1 MSTIEIRVPDIG
13 DFDAVEII
21 EVLVSEGD
29 SVEANQDIL
38 TLESDKAAM
47 EIPSSHA
54 GTVTKLSVSVGD
66 KVKEGDLILT
76 LELAGAETA
85 VKEEV
90 SQAEEKPTPA
100 PIAPVAVK
108 DAATTV
114 VEITVPDIGDF
125 DAVEIIEVLVS
136 EGDSVEANQDV
147 LTLESDKAAMEIPSP
162 QAGTVAKLNVSVGDK
177 VKEGDLI
184 LTLEVGGADNAA
196 TEQVGQPQATPTS
209 APTAPVAAAVNTSKG
224 DADMH
229 AQTLVLGAGPGG
241 YTAAFRA
248 ADLGQQV
255 IMIERHT
262 RIGGVCLNV
271 GCIPSKALLH
281 TAQIINETADMG
293 DHGVTFTKPEIDIR
307 KIESWKDSIVEK
319 LTGGLKALA
328 KVRKVEIVQGEAN
341 FTGSHTM
348 QVDTAEGVKTISFD
362 NCIVAAGSRVTKIP
376 VFPHDDPRMMDSTDA
391 LDLENIP
398 ENLLVIGG
406 GIIGLEMATVYNAL
420 GSKISVVE
428 LQDSLI
434 PGADKDIVKPLLKR
448 VQGQYEAIYL
458 NTKVASIEPQNDGL
472 KVTFEGDSAPET
484 AVFDKILVAVGRT
497 PNGKLINAE
506 AAGLV
511 VNDYGFIDVDSQM
524 RTNVEHIYAIGD
536 IVGQP
541 MLAHKAV
548 HEAKVAAEVI
558 SGHKAAFDPMT
569 IPSVAYTDPEVA
581 WMGMNEAE
589 AKAEGIDYVK
599 GAFPWA
605 ASGRSLSIGR
615 DEGLTK
621 ALFEKE
627 SGRLIGA
634 GIVGP
639 NAGELI
645 AEAVLALEMGADA
658 EDIGMTIHPHP
669 TLSET
674 LGFAAEMAEGN
685 ITDLMPPR
693 KTLHSK

>member
-1 MSTIEIRVPDIG
+1 MSVVEVKVPDIG

-21 EVLVSEGD
+21 DVLVSVGD
-29 SVEANQDIL
+29 VISANQDII

-47 EIPSSHA
+47 EIPSEIA
-54 GTVTKLSVSVGD
+54 GTVVALNVAVGD
-66 KVKEGDLILT
+66 KVSQGDIILT
-76 LELAGAETA
+76 LETA
-85 VKEEV
+85 Q
-90 SQAEEKPTPA
+90 SGQAEVKLAPTSKNEEPVAKPTEA
-100 PIAPVAVK
+100 APVP
-108 DAATTV
+108 AAKV
-114 VEITVPDIGDF
+114 DISNADLH
-125 DAVEIIEVLVS
+125 AEVLV
-136 EGDSVEANQDV
+136 
-147 LTLESDKAAMEIPSP
+147 
-162 QAGTVAKLNVSVGDK
+162 
-177 VKEGDLI
+177 
-184 LTLEVGGADNAA
+184 
-196 TEQVGQPQATPTS
+196 
-209 APTAPVAAAVNTSKG
+209 
-224 DADMH
+224 
-229 AQTLVLGAGPGG
+229 LGSGPGG

-248 ADLGQQV
+248 ADLGKKV
-255 IMIERHT
+255 VMVERHE

-281 TAQIINETADMG
+281 TAQIINEAAHMG
-293 DHGVTFTKPEIDIR
+293 AHGVSFGKPEIDIR
-307 KIESWKDSIVEK
+307 KIAETKDGIVDR

-328 KVRKVEIVQGEAN
+328 KQRKVTIVRGEGQFSSAN
-341 FTGSHTM
+341 TLD
-348 QVDTAEGVKTISFD
+348 VETAEGKQTISFD
-362 NCIVAAGSRVTKIP
+362 NCIIAAGSRVTKIP
-376 VFPHDDPRMMDSTDA
+376 VFPNDDPRMMDSTDA

-420 GSKISVVE
+420 GSKITVVE
-428 LQDSLI
+428 MQDSLI

-448 VQGQYEAIYL
+448 VQEQYEAIYL
-458 NTKVASIEPQNDGL
+458 NTKVAKIEPEKAGL
-472 KVTFEGDSAPET
+472 KVTFEGKDAPET
-484 AVFDKILVAVGRT
+484 AVFDKILVAVGRS

-506 AAGLV
+506 AAGV
-511 VNDYGFIDVDSQM
+511 AVSDYGFIEVDQQM
-524 RTNVEHIYAIGD
+524 RTNVPHIFAIGD

-541 MLAHKAV
+541 MLAHKAT

-558 SGHKAAFDPMT
+558 SGIKSAFDPMT

-581 WMGMNEAE
+581 WMGLTETE
-589 AKAEGIDYVK
+589 AKAQNINYVK

-605 ASGRSLSIGR
+605 ASGRSLSLGR

-621 ALFEKE
+621 ALFDPE
-627 SGRLIGA
+627 SGKLIGA

-658 EDIGMTIHPHP
+658 EDIGLTIHPHP

-674 LGFAAEMAEGN
+674 LCFAAEMAEGS